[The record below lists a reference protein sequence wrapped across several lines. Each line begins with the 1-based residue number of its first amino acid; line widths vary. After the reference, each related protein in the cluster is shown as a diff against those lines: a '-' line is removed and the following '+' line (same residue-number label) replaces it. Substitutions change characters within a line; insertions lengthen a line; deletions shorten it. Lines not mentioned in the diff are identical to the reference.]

1 MKCLGIDF
9 GTTYTKAAIYNDG
22 VIKPVL
28 FNGVDTQMPSVVLC
42 HMDDPMGVRLVGRK
56 AINERFNPKA
66 RLIDDFKLE
75 LFDESNSIADFVIPY
90 DELVK
95 DIFNEVLRNAGGRI
109 YDKYV
114 VTVPA
119 ETIEG
124 DFRWKTMLSAA
135 SKSGIPRNKLSIIK
149 EPEAAGYYVLHKLME
164 EKEPVENKH
173 IMIYDNGGGTFDGAL
188 MTVEDGMVQ
197 LVSPSR
203 GDNIGG
209 HYMDLQIRRDMVD
222 QSSYY
227 QKLIAKSEDE
237 DLYDSSR
244 PDYINFLREQSKLK
258 EQPRIVKESICMRM
272 KDFQDL
278 NYHLTVDDFN
288 KLIETN
294 IDDSI
299 GVCERIVD
307 NSGLEWK
314 DVDYVFLVGGSSN
327 IPLVGEKWNTK
338 RKMTN
343 ARFHII
349 KNVFKNSKLEYMNAV
364 AYGAALYN
372 SVFPDNL
379 KLCEIASKLID
390 KGDYGRA
397 YEYYEK
403 AGHCAGYFGLGMMS
417 YKGLGVKKS
426 MRTAIDC
433 FEYSQ
438 LHKDDGTSCP
448 DNFLYGADFMLAL
461 MYFKGEGY
469 GKDDK
474 KALAE
479 LDKIKVTS
487 GVVAEKVAVLR
498 AAINGNVDNAIYED
512 DFYRFLEVGYVAP
525 VNSELDYSKLMG
537 KLTSK

>member
-9 GTTYTKAAIYNDG
+9 GTTYTKAAVYDNG
-22 VIKPVL
+22 EVKPVL
-28 FNGVDTQMPSVVLC
+28 FDGSDMQMPSVVLC
-42 HMDDPMGVRLVGRK
+42 YTDDPMGVRLVGRK
-56 AINERFNPKA
+56 AINDRFNSKA
-66 RLIDDFKLE
+66 FLIDDFKLD
-75 LFDESNSIADFVIPY
+75 LFDESNSTADLVIPY

-95 DIFNEVLRNAGGRI
+95 EIFNEVLRNAGGRI

-114 VTVPA
+114 ITIPA

-124 DFRWKTMLSAA
+124 DFRWKTMLAA
-135 SKSGIPRNKLSIIK
+135 AAKSGIPQSKLTIIK

-164 EKEPVENKH
+164 EKETVENKY
-173 IMIYDNGGGTFDGAL
+173 IMVYDNGGGTFDGAL
-188 MTVEDGMVQ
+188 MTVEDGIIQ

-209 HYMDLQIRRDMVD
+209 YYMDLQIRRDMVGR
-222 QSSYY
+222 SPYY
-227 QKLIAKSEDE
+227 QRLKVKSENE
-237 DLYDSSR
+237 ELYDNSR
-244 PDYINFLREQSKLK
+244 PDYVSFLREQSKLK

-272 KDFQDL
+272 KDYRGVDYQ
-278 NYHLTVDDFN
+278 LTVDGFN
-288 KLIETN
+288 KLIEKN

-299 GVCERIVD
+299 GVCERIVND
-307 NSGLEWK
+307 SGLEWK

-338 RKMTN
+338 RKLN
-343 ARFHII
+343 QAKFHII

-372 SVFPDNL
+372 SVFPSKL
-379 KLCEIASKLID
+379 KLCEIASKLIE

-397 YEYYEK
+397 YEFYEK
-403 AGHCAGYFGLGMMS
+403 AGHRAGYFGLGMMS

-438 LHKDDGTSCP
+438 IHKDDGMSYP

-474 KALAE
+474 KALDE
-479 LDKIKVTS
+479 LDKIKATS
-487 GVVAEKVAVLR
+487 GVIAEKVAVLR

-525 VNSELDYSKLMG
+525 ASSELDYSKLMG
-537 KLTSK
+537 KLTS

>member
-9 GTTYTKAAIYNDG
+9 GTTYTKAAVYDNG
-22 VIKPVL
+22 EVKPVL
-28 FNGVDTQMPSVVLC
+28 FDGADMQMPSVVLC
-42 HMDDPMGVRLVGRK
+42 YTDDPMGVRLVGRK
-56 AINERFNPKA
+56 AINDRFNSRA
-66 RLIDDFKLE
+66 FLIDDFKLD
-75 LFDESNSIADFVIPY
+75 LFDESNSTADLVIPY

-95 DIFNEVLRNAGGRI
+95 EIFNEVIRNAGGRI

-114 VTVPA
+114 ITVPA

-124 DFRWKTMLSAA
+124 DFRWKTMLAA
-135 SKSGIPRNKLSIIK
+135 AMKSGIPQSKLTIIR

-164 EKEPVENKH
+164 EKETVENKY
-173 IMIYDNGGGTFDGAL
+173 IMVYDNGGGTFDGAL
-188 MTVEDGMVQ
+188 MTVEDGIIQ

-203 GDNIGG
+203 GENIGG

-222 QSSYY
+222 RSPYY
-227 QKLIAKSEDE
+227 LRLIVKSENE
-237 DLYDSSR
+237 ELYDNSR
-244 PDYINFLREQSKLK
+244 PDYVNFLREQNKLK

-272 KDFQDL
+272 KDYRGVDYQ
-278 NYHLTVDDFN
+278 LTVDGFN
-288 KLIETN
+288 KLIEKN

-299 GVCERIVD
+299 GVCERIVN

-338 RKMTN
+338 RKLSQ
-343 ARFHII
+343 AKFHIV

-372 SVFPDNL
+372 SVFPSKL
-379 KLCEIASKLID
+379 KLCEIASKLIE

-397 YEYYEK
+397 YEFYEK
-403 AGHCAGYFGLGMMS
+403 AGHRAGYFGLGMMS

-438 LHKDDGTSCP
+438 IHKDDGMSYP

-474 KALAE
+474 KALDE
-479 LDKIKVTS
+479 LDKIKATS
-487 GVVAEKVAVLR
+487 GVIAEKVAVLR

-525 VNSELDYSKLMG
+525 ASSELDYSKLMG
-537 KLTSK
+537 KLTS

>member
-9 GTTYTKAAIYNDG
+9 GTTYTKAAVYDNG
-22 VIKPVL
+22 EVKPVL
-28 FNGVDTQMPSVVLC
+28 FDGSDMQMPSVVLC
-42 HMDDPMGVRLVGRK
+42 YTDDPMGVRLVGRK
-56 AINERFNPKA
+56 AINDRFNSKA
-66 RLIDDFKLE
+66 FLIDDFKLD
-75 LFDESNSIADFVIPY
+75 LFDESNSTADLVIPY

-95 DIFNEVLRNAGGRI
+95 EIFNEVLRNAGGRI

-114 VTVPA
+114 ITIPA

-124 DFRWKTMLSAA
+124 DFRWKTMLAA
-135 SKSGIPRNKLSIIK
+135 AAKSGIPQSKLTIIK

-164 EKEPVENKH
+164 EKETVENKY
-173 IMIYDNGGGTFDGAL
+173 IMVYDNGGGTFDGAL
-188 MTVEDGMVQ
+188 MTVEDGIIQ

-209 HYMDLQIRRDMVD
+209 YYMDLQIRRDMVGR
-222 QSSYY
+222 SPYY
-227 QKLIAKSEDE
+227 QRLKVKSENE
-237 DLYDSSR
+237 ELYDNSR
-244 PDYINFLREQSKLK
+244 PDYVSFLREQSKLK

-272 KDFQDL
+272 KDYRGVDYQ
-278 NYHLTVDDFN
+278 LTVDGFN
-288 KLIETN
+288 KLIEKN

-299 GVCERIVD
+299 GVCERIVND
-307 NSGLEWK
+307 SGLEWK

-338 RKMTN
+338 RKLSQ
-343 ARFHII
+343 AKFHIV

-372 SVFPDNL
+372 SVFPSKL
-379 KLCEIASKLID
+379 KLCEIASKLVE

-438 LHKDDGTSCP
+438 IHKDDGMSYP
-448 DNFLYGADFMLAL
+448 ENFLYGADFMLAL

-474 KALAE
+474 KALDE
-479 LDKIKVTS
+479 LDKIKAVS
-487 GVVAEKVAVLR
+487 GVIAEKVAVLR
-498 AAINGNVDNAIYED
+498 AAIKGNVDNAIYED

-525 VNSELDYSKLMG
+525 ASSELDYSKLMG
-537 KLTSK
+537 KLTS

>member
-9 GTTYTKAAIYNDG
+9 GTTYTKAAVYDNG
-22 VIKPVL
+22 EVKPVL
-28 FNGVDTQMPSVVLC
+28 FDGSDMQMPSVVLC
-42 HMDDPMGVRLVGRK
+42 YTDDPMGVRLVGRK
-56 AINERFNPKA
+56 AINDRFNSKA
-66 RLIDDFKLE
+66 FLIDDFKLD
-75 LFDESNSIADFVIPY
+75 LFDESNSTADLVIPY
-90 DELVK
+90 DELIK
-95 DIFNEVLRNAGGRI
+95 EIFNEVLRNAGGRI

-114 VTVPA
+114 ITVPA

-124 DFRWKTMLSAA
+124 DFRWKTMLAA
-135 SKSGIPRNKLSIIK
+135 AAKSGIPQSKLTIIK

-164 EKEPVENKH
+164 EKETVENKY
-173 IMIYDNGGGTFDGAL
+173 IMVYDNGGGTFDGAL
-188 MTVEDGMVQ
+188 MTVEDGIIQ

-222 QSSYY
+222 RSPYY
-227 QKLIAKSEDE
+227 LRLKVKSENE
-237 DLYDSSR
+237 ELYDNSR
-244 PDYINFLREQSKLK
+244 PDYVSFLREQSKLK

-272 KDFQDL
+272 KDYRGVDYQ
-278 NYHLTVDDFN
+278 LTVDGFN
-288 KLIETN
+288 KLIEKN

-299 GVCERIVD
+299 GVCERIVND
-307 NSGLEWK
+307 SGLEWK

-338 RKMTN
+338 RKLSQ
-343 ARFHII
+343 AKFHIV

-372 SVFPDNL
+372 SVFPSKL
-379 KLCEIASKLID
+379 KLCEIASKLVE

-438 LHKDDGTSCP
+438 IHKDDGMSYP
-448 DNFLYGADFMLAL
+448 ENFLYGADFMLAL

-474 KALAE
+474 KALDE
-479 LDKIKVTS
+479 LDKIKAVS
-487 GVVAEKVAVLR
+487 GVIAEKVAVLR
-498 AAINGNVDNAIYED
+498 AAIKGNVDNAIYED

-525 VNSELDYSKLMG
+525 ASSELDYSKLMG
-537 KLTSK
+537 KLTS